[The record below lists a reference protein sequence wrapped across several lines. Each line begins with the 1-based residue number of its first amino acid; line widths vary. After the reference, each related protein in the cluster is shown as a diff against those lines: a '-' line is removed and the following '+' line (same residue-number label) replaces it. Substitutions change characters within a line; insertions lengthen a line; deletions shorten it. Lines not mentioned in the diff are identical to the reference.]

1 MCKTMKSNFNI
12 FYIGQMVNS
21 KITIQSSAIAKL
33 INVYSPIV
41 NNYLVFFR
49 YNATVLAYG
58 QTGSGKTYTMGT
70 GFELS
75 GAASSNLQNS
85 GGEQIGIIPRAV
97 HQLFQVIS

>member
-1 MCKTMKSNFNI
+1 MKFSLQLENCIKYPDTF
-12 FYIGQMVNS
+12 FLL
-21 KITIQSSAIAKL
+21 TF
-33 INVYSPIV
+33 NVYWPIV
-41 NNYLVFFR
+41 NNYLASFR

-97 HQLFQVIS
+97 HQVFQVISWKSAYPQLV

>member
-1 MCKTMKSNFNI
+1 MYEIPFI
-12 FYIGQMVNS
+12 LEFVDR
-21 KITIQSSAIAKL
+21 ITRYVLL
-33 INVYSPIV
+33 INVYSHIV
-41 NNYLVFFR
+41 NNYLASFR

-97 HQLFQVIS
+97 HQLFQVTS

>member
-1 MCKTMKSNFNI
+1 MKNI
-12 FYIGQMVNS
+12 EFYFE
-21 KITIQSSAIAKL
+21 
-33 INVYSPIV
+33 
-41 NNYLVFFR
+41 YLLSFS

-75 GAASSNLQNS
+75 GAASSNKPSN

-97 HQLFQVIS
+97 HQLFQVNSLIIEP

>member
-1 MCKTMKSNFNI
+1 MHRYNIITNLSFFIFLYKSHAFNI
-12 FYIGQMVNS
+12 LFINLFQ
-21 KITIQSSAIAKL
+21 IL
-33 INVYSPIV
+33 IS
-41 NNYLVFFR
+41 FFR

-75 GAASSNLQNS
+75 GAASSNMLSS

-97 HQLFQVIS
+97 HQLFKVN